1 MAAFKASSSRM
12 MGTDAAERDFGGEVA
27 LESRAYWWHEKHK
40 PRKPKYFNRVHTG
53 WVQCVEV
60 QVLRCAGDVCVAWA
74 AMSMHGCGAGNPRA
88 DRRNLL

>member
-1 MAAFKASSSRM
+1 MTGCVHPGCSQDEPGSSEAVAAFRASSSRM

-53 WVQCVEV
+53 
-60 QVLRCAGDVCVAWA
+60 
-74 AMSMHGCGAGNPRA
+74 
-88 DRRNLL
+88 